1 MRQFRFADRSYSRN
15 TFPWICLLLPLLAIP
30 LTSQTSI
37 KTYIQQIA
45 NGWTNDAKKALPDLL
60 IDRPDDPAVM
70 FLHASLVDEPKK
82 AQPLLE
88 RIFQQYSSSE
98 WADDALLRLVV
109 TSVIQRDSVKAKAY
123 FKTMRDQYGQSELL
137 PIAYNA
143 LSAAFVVPPPTTTAA
158 QTLPAA
164 QKKPDTPVSTVA
176 AKYTMATLAT
186 ADKAAAQKMVNTFKK
201 SRMKVFLT
209 DAKINNKMQYTVQVG
224 EYASEPEALKE
235 LKTVSEMCKCK
246 PTIVQR

>member
-1 MRQFRFADRSYSRN
+1 M
-15 TFPWICLLLPLLAIP
+15 
-30 LTSQTSI
+30 
-37 KTYIQQIA
+37 
-45 NGWTNDAKKALPDLL
+45 NDAKKALPDLL

-70 FLHASLVDEPKK
+70 FLHASLVDDPKK
-82 AQPLLE
+82 AHPLLE

-143 LSAAFVVPPPTTTAA
+143 LSAAFVVPPPTTSAA
-158 QTLPAA
+158 QTPPAA
-164 QKKPDTPVSTVA
+164 QKKPDTTKAVA
-176 AKYTMATLAT
+176 TRYTMATLAT
-186 ADKAAAQKMVNTFKK
+186 ADKAAAQKMINTFKK

-209 DAKINNKMQYTVQVG
+209 DTKIGNKTQYTVQVG
-224 EYASEPEALKE
+224 EYVSEAEALKE
-235 LKTVSEMCKCK
+235 VKTVSDMCKCK

>member
-1 MRQFRFADRSYSRN
+1 MLLFRFADSSCSRN
-15 TFPWICLLLPLLAIP
+15 FIPWIGLLLPLLALP

-60 IDRPDDPAVM
+60 IDRPDDAAVM

-123 FKTMRDQYGQSELL
+123 FKIMRDQYGQSDLL

-143 LSAAFVVPPPTTTAA
+143 LSAAFVVPVPATTAA
-158 QTLPAA
+158 QASPVA
-164 QKKPDTPVSTVA
+164 QKKPDTPTPTVA
-176 AKYTMATLAT
+176 VKYTMATLGT

-209 DAKINNKMQYTVQVG
+209 DTKIGSTMQYTVQVG
-224 EYASEPEALKE
+224 EYLSEPEALKE
-235 LKTVSEMCKCK
+235 LKTVSDLCKCK